1 MAKPPPLTP
10 DEGERILRQAAGLL
24 RRAFDAQF
32 GGFGSAPKF
41 PHPMEGQLLL
51 RLAQRGWEGD
61 LLGMVTLTLE
71 KMAAGGIYDHL
82 GGGFARYSVDAQ
94 WLVPHFEKMLYDNA
108 LLVRTYVEAYQASGL
123 AHLAEVA
130 SQTCDY
136 VLSTMTDPQGGF
148 YSSEDADSEGQE
160 GKFYLWT
167 AAEIRQVLGPQ
178 AAERF
183 CYVYGV
189 SEEGNFEH
197 GQNILHRPKT
207 LEKCAALRGW
217 DVAALAQELAE
228 SRAKLLAHRRTRP
241 RPFRDDKVLV
251 SWNGLMIDAL
261 AYAAPVL
268 RRPEL
273 LQAAEKAARF
283 LLAQLRRPDGRL
295 WHCWRAGVARQEGF
309 LDDYACLL
317 QALLTLYER
326 TFDQQWLVEALALA
340 DQMRRHFED
349 RQRGGFFYTADDH
362 ERLIARNKDL
372 HDASVPSGNAM
383 AATALLRLGR
393 LASRWEDLLAAARTL
408 ALARRIMEQTPTGAG
423 QMLLALDRWVGPAHE
438 LVLVGGTDE
447 AANQEAL
454 AALQTAFLPRSVLAY
469 RPTVSPAEPAPM
481 SPAPQPPAPSAAA
494 SIAAGSSP
502 LDALFEGRTAE
513 DGHPTLY
520 ICQDQVCQPPVVG
533 VAAIRATL
541 ADLSAMRRV

>member
-1 MAKPPPLTP
+1 
-10 DEGERILRQAAGLL
+10 
-24 RRAFDAQF
+24 
-32 GGFGSAPKF
+32 
-41 PHPMEGQLLL
+41 
-51 RLAQRGWEGD
+51 
-61 LLGMVTLTLE
+61 
-71 KMAAGGIYDHL
+71 
-82 GGGFARYSVDAQ
+82 
-94 WLVPHFEKMLYDNA
+94 
-108 LLVRTYVEAYQASGL
+108 
-123 AHLAEVA
+123 
-130 SQTCDY
+130 
-136 VLSTMTDPQGGF
+136 
-148 YSSEDADSEGQE
+148 
-160 GKFYLWT
+160 
-167 AAEIRQVLGPQ
+167 
-178 AAERF
+178 
-183 CYVYGV
+183 VYGV

-469 RPTVSPAEPAPM
+469 RPTVSPPEPAPM
-481 SPAPQPPAPSAAA
+481 SPAPPPPAPSAAA

>member
-1 MAKPPPLTP
+1 
-10 DEGERILRQAAGLL
+10 
-24 RRAFDAQF
+24 
-32 GGFGSAPKF
+32 
-41 PHPMEGQLLL
+41 
-51 RLAQRGWEGD
+51 
-61 LLGMVTLTLE
+61 MVTLTLE

-423 QMLLALDRWVGPAHE
+423 QMGGTSPRTGAGGWHRRSGQPRGARGPANR
-438 LVLVGGTDE
+438 LP
-447 AANQEAL
+447 AAKRAGLPADGLSPGASTHVTSPPAASPQRRRVDRGRQQPARRAVRRADRGRRPSHAL
-454 AALQTAFLPRSVLAY
+454 HLPRPGV
-469 RPTVSPAEPAPM
+469 PAARRR
-481 SPAPQPPAPSAAA
+481 S
-494 SIAAGSSP
+494 G
-502 LDALFEGRTAE
+502 
-513 DGHPTLY
+513 GHPCDAGRPFGHAPRLKGGR
-520 ICQDQVCQPPVVG
+520 PHLFPH
-533 VAAIRATL
+533 AA
-541 ADLSAMRRV
+541 RRRGEA

>member
-1 MAKPPPLTP
+1 
-10 DEGERILRQAAGLL
+10 
-24 RRAFDAQF
+24 
-32 GGFGSAPKF
+32 
-41 PHPMEGQLLL
+41 MELQLLL
-51 RLAQRGWEGD
+51 RLAQRGMEGD
-61 LLGMVTLTLE
+61 LVGMVTLTLQ

-82 GGGFARYSVDAQ
+82 AGGFARYSVDAQ

-108 LLVRTYVEAYQASGL
+108 LLVRTYVEAYQVTGQE
-123 AHLAEVA
+123 HLAEVA

-136 VLSTMTDPQGGF
+136 VLRTLTDPQGGF

-167 AAEIRQVLGPQ
+167 VDEIRQVLGPE

-183 CYVYGV
+183 CYVYDV

-197 GQNILHRPKT
+197 GQNILHLPKT
-207 LEKCAALRGW
+207 LAQCAALKGW
-217 DVAALAQELAE
+217 DAAALEKELAE
-228 SRAKLLAHRRTRP
+228 SRARLLAHRSTRV
-241 RPFRDDKVLV
+241 RPGRDDKVLV
-251 SWNGLMIDAL
+251 SWSSLMIDAL

-273 LQAAEKAARF
+273 LLAAEKAARF
-283 LLAQLRRPDGRL
+283 LLTHLRRPDGRL
-295 WHCWRAGVARQEGF
+295 WHCWRLGQARQEAF
-309 LDDYACLL
+309 LDDYACLV

-326 TFDQQWLVEALALA
+326 TFDERWLVEALALA

-349 RQRGGFFYTADDH
+349 RQRGGFFFTADDH
-362 ERLIARNKDL
+362 EPLIARNKDL

-393 LASRWEDLLAAARTL
+393 LVGRWEDLLAAARTL

-423 QMLLALDRWVGPAHE
+423 QMLLALDRWLGPAHE

-454 AALQTAFLPRSVLAY
+454 LALQTTFLPRSVLAY
-469 RPTVSPAEPAPM
+469 RATASPGPLATSSEAAPLGPPPSPA
-481 SPAPQPPAPSAAA
+481 
-494 SIAAGSSP
+494 AAGGSP
-502 LDALFEGRTAE
+502 LDGLFEGRTAE
-513 DGHPTLY
+513 NGHPTLY

-533 VAAIRATL
+533 ASAIRTAL
-541 ADLSAMRRV
+541 AALGAAPSPAAHAAR